1 MTTQSLN
8 QVYDG
13 NAVSAPEYMTAGSDG
28 KTTIKWQKNAGKA
41 DTPKWKT
48 KNKSITT
55 TYEGPQRCCNH
66 TGSGTGILPYKIL
79 FIIFN
84 TFFDHFVCSCQLFR
98 GDFHTV
104 KP

>member
-13 NAVSAPEYMTAGSDG
+13 NAVSAPEYTTAGSDG
-28 KTTIKWQKNAGKA
+28 KVTITWQKNTGKA
-41 DTPKWKT
+41 ITPKWED
-48 KNKSITT
+48 
-55 TYEGPQRCCNH
+55 Y